1 MDIKSLKEHILQNNI
16 PNVLIFIGDEQALIA
31 QYIKTISSTLG
42 KYYKYYDTADS
53 VLYETT
59 TNLKNDYLY
68 IILNDYSILK
78 NTNYIQELK
87 NTNRNIIIYFTDF
100 DTKQQFYKDF
110 KNDITIFNKLDKYT
124 IVAYLQKLLND
135 NKLEL
140 ATDKLIELVEYC
152 DCNLGICLNELD
164 KIITIGQN
172 KCDLLTDYIL
182 NNGFPDYRKLNIF
195 SFVQKILNKDL
206 TLFNDLQKLNEST
219 ITIMSLLYN
228 QAKNRL
234 DKTNDLRYANIM
246 QLISKLDK
254 NIKDGKIS
262 DEYALDYLILEVV

>member
-53 VLYETT
+53 VLYEIT

-110 KNDITIFNKLDKYT
+110 KNDITIFNRLDKYT

>member
-31 QYIKTISSTLG
+31 QYIKPISSTLG

-110 KNDITIFNKLDKYT
+110 KNDITIFNRLDKYT

-152 DCNLGICLNELD
+152 NCNLGICLNELD

>member
-1 MDIKSLKEHILQNNI
+1 M
-16 PNVLIFIGDEQALIA
+16 
-31 QYIKTISSTLG
+31 
-42 KYYKYYDTADS
+42 
-53 VLYETT
+53 
-59 TNLKNDYLY
+59 
-68 IILNDYSILK
+68 
-78 NTNYIQELK
+78 
-87 NTNRNIIIYFTDF
+87 
-100 DTKQQFYKDF
+100 
-110 KNDITIFNKLDKYT
+110 
-124 IVAYLQKLLND
+124 
-135 NKLEL
+135 
-140 ATDKLIELVEYC
+140 
-152 DCNLGICLNELD
+152 
-164 KIITIGQN
+164 
-172 KCDLLTDYIL
+172 LTDYIL